1 MSRREGIRH
10 FWTQLPFFVWL
21 VALWMM
27 LWGQFT
33 VLAFATGVVVAIVV
47 TNAFRLPTAELTGRV
62 NPWWL
67 LVALGTFLVELVWGA
82 LQVAW
87 WTISPRTPSAAIV
100 RAPLRVDDDLIMT
113 HVGVVL
119 SLVPGSTVIEADRTN
134 RMVFLHVIG
143 VTSAEQ
149 IEAIRANALTWE
161 ARIVRAVGSRRELA
175 EVTARVAPYV
185 ERRATTE
192 GGGS

>member
-10 FWTQLPFFVWL
+10 FWTQLPFFAWL

-33 VLAFATGVVVAIVV
+33 VLALITGILVAIFV

-67 LVALGTFLVELVWGA
+67 IVALATFLVELIWGA
-82 LQVAW
+82 VQVAW
-87 WTISPRTPSAAIV
+87 WTISPRRPTAAIV
-100 RAPLRVDDDLIMT
+100 RAPLRIDDDLIMT
-113 HVGVVL
+113 HVGVAL
-119 SLVPGSTVIEADRTN
+119 SLVPGSTVIEADRAN
-134 RMVFLHVIG
+134 RVLFLHVIG
-143 VTSAEQ
+143 IASAEDVQ
-149 IEAIRANALTWE
+149 RVRANALTWE

-175 EVTARVAPYV
+175 DVTARVAPYV
-185 ERRATTE
+185 DRREASEE
-192 GGGS
+192 GGS